1 MVEGGAVWARA
12 VLNVFVVATTPPRI
26 IVAAIPRISMVLF
39 VLYVI
44 GRFDEVWVY
53 YQFS

>member
-12 VLNVFVVATTPPRI
+12 VLNVFVVAITPPRI
-26 IVAAIPRISMVLF
+26 IVAAIPRTSMDLF

-44 GRFDEVWVY
+44 GRFDRVWVY
-53 YQFS
+53 YAFS